1 MKDLESYFLEQ
12 LKQSG
17 TLSNADLAKACNMQA
32 RTLDHSLSH
41 WLIKL
46 GLCSDDEVAK
56 TWSKVLDLP
65 VVNTADFSG
74 YDFTDCEVSVDFL
87 KHHHVA
93 GLAADRESITI
104 AVCEGGSDYID
115 NALHLLTGKKITK
128 KIARLSEIDV
138 FLQKQFNHPA
148 DAEDIEQSHVDVV
161 DLNDDDLEHLKDL
174 ASEAPVIKT
183 VNHILQKAVEDR
195 ASDIHFEPFERVLK
209 IRMRIDGVLFEVE
222 DLISVSSAAVLSRI
236 KLMAKMNIAE
246 RRLPQDGRIK
256 FQVQGKEL
264 DLRVSTIPTLFGE
277 SIVIRVLSQ
286 SAVALEFSV
295 LGFND
300 NHAERFIE
308 TLTEPNGIVLITG
321 PTGSGK
327 STTLYSALKRL
338 NNAARKIVTVEDP
351 IEYQLQGINQIQV
364 QSKIGLSFAK
374 ALRAILRQDP
384 DVIMVGEMRDVET
397 AQIAVQSAL
406 TGHLVLSTLHTN
418 NASAA
423 VTRLIDMGLERYLL
437 TSTIN
442 GILAQRLVRKL
453 CPECKEPYE
462 GSIEMNGYV
471 DVNDDSKEAVST
483 LYRARGCP
491 ECHGV
496 GYRGRMAIFEFLKM
510 SESIAHLLL
519 EHGSERQIQEQAI
532 KEGMQS
538 MYLDGMVKARLGI
551 TTVEEVLRV
560 ISDS

>member
-1 MKDLESYFLEQ
+1 MKDLESFFLAQ

-115 NALHLLTGKKITK
+115 NALNLLTGKKIIK

-138 FLQKQFNHPA
+138 LLQKQFNHPA
-148 DAEDIEQSHVDVV
+148 DAEGIEQSHVDVV

-300 NHAERFIE
+300 NHAQRFIE

-453 CPECKEPYE
+453 CPECKEPYQ
-462 GSIEMNGYV
+462 GSIEMNGCV
-471 DVNDDSKEAVST
+471 DVTDGSKEAVST
-483 LYRARGCP
+483 LYRARGCS

-496 GYRGRMAIFEFLKM
+496 GYQGRMAIFEFLKM

-538 MYLDGMVKARLGI
+538 MYLDGMAKARLGI

>member
-1 MKDLESYFLEQ
+1 MKDLESFFLAQ

-65 VVNTADFSG
+65 VVNTANFSG

-115 NALHLLTGKKITK
+115 NALNLLTGKKIIK

-138 FLQKQFNHPA
+138 LLQTQFNHPE
-148 DAEDIEQSHVDVV
+148 DAEEIEQSHVDVV
-161 DLNDDDLEHLKDL
+161 NLNDDDLEHLKDL

-300 NHAERFIE
+300 NHAQRFIE

-453 CPECKEPYE
+453 CPECKEPYQ
-462 GSIEMNGYV
+462 GSIEMNGCV
-471 DVNDDSKEAVST
+471 DVTDGSKEAVST
-483 LYRARGCP
+483 LYRARGCS

-538 MYLDGMVKARLGI
+538 MYLDGMAKARLGI

>member
-1 MKDLESYFLEQ
+1 MKDLESFFLEQ

-17 TLSNADLAKACNMQA
+17 KLSNADLAKACNMQA

-65 VVNTADFSG
+65 VVNTANFSG

-115 NALHLLTGKKITK
+115 NALNLLTGKKIIK

-138 FLQKQFNHPA
+138 LLQTQFNHPE
-148 DAEDIEQSHVDVV
+148 DAEEIEQSHVDVV
-161 DLNDDDLEHLKDL
+161 NLNDDDLEHLKDL

-286 SAVALEFSV
+286 SAVTLEFSV
-295 LGFND
+295 LGFSD
-300 NHAERFIE
+300 SHAERFIE
-308 TLTEPNGIVLITG
+308 TLTEPYGIVLITG
-321 PTGSGK
+321 PTESGK

-453 CPECKEPYE
+453 CPECKEPYQ
-462 GSIEMNGYV
+462 GSIEMNGCV
-471 DVNDDSKEAVST
+471 DVTDGSKEAVST
-483 LYRARGCP
+483 LYRARGCS

-538 MYLDGMVKARLGI
+538 MYLDGMAKARLGI

>member
-1 MKDLESYFLEQ
+1 MKDLESFFLAQ

-115 NALHLLTGKKITK
+115 NALNLLTGKKIIK

-138 FLQKQFNHPA
+138 LLQTQFNHPE
-148 DAEDIEQSHVDVV
+148 DAEEIEQSHVDVV
-161 DLNDDDLEHLKDL
+161 NLNDDDLEHLKDL

-300 NHAERFIE
+300 NHAQRFIE

-453 CPECKEPYE
+453 CPECKEPYQ
-462 GSIEMNGYV
+462 GSIEMNGCV
-471 DVNDDSKEAVST
+471 DVTDGSKEAVST
-483 LYRARGCP
+483 LYRARGCS

-496 GYRGRMAIFEFLKM
+496 GYQGRMAIFEFLKM

-538 MYLDGMVKARLGI
+538 MYLDGMAKARLGI

>member
-1 MKDLESYFLEQ
+1 MKDLESFFLAQ

-17 TLSNADLAKACNMQA
+17 KLSNADLAKACNMQA

-65 VVNTADFSG
+65 VVNTANFSG

-115 NALHLLTGKKITK
+115 NALNLLTGKKIIK

-138 FLQKQFNHPA
+138 LLQTQFNHPE
-148 DAEDIEQSHVDVV
+148 DAEEIEQSHVDVV
-161 DLNDDDLEHLKDL
+161 NLNDDDLEHLKDL

-300 NHAERFIE
+300 NHAQRFIE

-453 CPECKEPYE
+453 CLECREPYQ
-462 GSIEMNGYV
+462 GSIKMNGCV
-471 DVNDDSKEAVST
+471 DVTDGSKEAVST
-483 LYRARGCP
+483 LYRARGCS

-538 MYLDGMVKARLGI
+538 MYLDGMAKARLGI

>member
-1 MKDLESYFLEQ
+1 MKDLESFFLEQ

-65 VVNTADFSG
+65 VVNTANFSG

-93 GLAADRESITI
+93 GLAADRESITV

-115 NALHLLTGKKITK
+115 NALNLLTGKKIIK

-138 FLQKQFNHPA
+138 LLQTQFNHPE
-148 DAEDIEQSHVDVV
+148 DAEEIEQSHVDVV
-161 DLNDDDLEHLKDL
+161 NLNDDDLEHLKDL

-286 SAVALEFSV
+286 SAVTLEFSV
-295 LGFND
+295 LGFDD
-300 NHAERFIE
+300 NHAQRFIE

-453 CPECKEPYE
+453 CPECKEPYQ
-462 GSIEMNGYV
+462 GSIEMNGCV
-471 DVNDDSKEAVST
+471 DVTDGSKEAVST
-483 LYRARGCP
+483 LYRARGCS

-510 SESIAHLLL
+510 SESVAHLLL

-538 MYLDGMVKARLGI
+538 MYLDGMAKARLGI
-551 TTVEEVLRV
+551 TAVEEVLRV

>member
-1 MKDLESYFLEQ
+1 MKDLESFFLAQ

-65 VVNTADFSG
+65 VVNTANFSG

-115 NALHLLTGKKITK
+115 NALNLLTGKKIIK

-138 FLQKQFNHPA
+138 LLQTQFNHPE
-148 DAEDIEQSHVDVV
+148 DAEEIEQSHVDVV
-161 DLNDDDLEHLKDL
+161 NLNDDDLEHLKDL

-300 NHAERFIE
+300 NHAQRFIE

-453 CPECKEPYE
+453 CPECKEPYQ
-462 GSIEMNGYV
+462 GSIEMNGCV
-471 DVNDDSKEAVST
+471 DVTDGSKEAVST
-483 LYRARGCP
+483 LYRARGCS

-496 GYRGRMAIFEFLKM
+496 GYQGRMAIFEFLKM

-538 MYLDGMVKARLGI
+538 MYLDGMAKARLGI

>member
-1 MKDLESYFLEQ
+1 MKDLESFFLAQ

-17 TLSNADLAKACNMQA
+17 KLSNADLAKACNMQA

-115 NALHLLTGKKITK
+115 NALNLLTGKKIIK

-138 FLQKQFNHPA
+138 LLQTQFNHPE
-148 DAEDIEQSHVDVV
+148 DAEEIEQSHVDVV
-161 DLNDDDLEHLKDL
+161 NLNDDDLEHLKDL

-300 NHAERFIE
+300 NHAQRFIE

-453 CPECKEPYE
+453 CPECKEPYQ
-462 GSIEMNGYV
+462 GSIEMNGCV
-471 DVNDDSKEAVST
+471 DVTDGSKEAVST
-483 LYRARGCP
+483 LYRARGCS

-496 GYRGRMAIFEFLKM
+496 GYQGRMAIFEFLKM

-538 MYLDGMVKARLGI
+538 MYLDGMAKARLGI

>member
-1 MKDLESYFLEQ
+1 MKDFESCFFEQ

-87 KHHHVA
+87 KHHHVV
-93 GLAADRESITI
+93 GLAADSESITI
-104 AVCEGGSDYID
+104 AVCEGSSDYID
-115 NALHLLTGKKITK
+115 NALNLLTGKKITK

-138 FLQKQFNHPA
+138 FLQKQFNHTA
-148 DAEDIEQSHVDVV
+148 DAEGIEQSHVDVV

-222 DLISVSSAAVLSRI
+222 DLTSVSSAAVLSRI

-286 SAVALEFSV
+286 SADALEFSV

-300 NHAERFIE
+300 SHAQRFIE
-308 TLTEPNGIVLITG
+308 TLTAPNGIVLITG

-351 IEYQLQGINQIQV
+351 IEYQLKGINQIQV

-471 DVNDDSKEAVST
+471 HVNDDSKEAVST
-483 LYRARGCP
+483 LYRARGCL

-496 GYRGRMAIFEFLKM
+496 GYRGRIAIFEFLKM
-510 SESIAHLLL
+510 SESISHLLL

-538 MYLDGMVKARLGI
+538 MYLDGMAKARLGI